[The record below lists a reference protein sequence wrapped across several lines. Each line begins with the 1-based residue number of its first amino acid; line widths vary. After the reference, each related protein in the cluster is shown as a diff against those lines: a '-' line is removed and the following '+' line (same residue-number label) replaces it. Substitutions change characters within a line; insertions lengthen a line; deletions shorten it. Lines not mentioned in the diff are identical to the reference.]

1 MAAKQ
6 SAILAP
12 FSATAPV
19 MRPDSP
25 SPVIPFLVAC
35 AGIAT
40 FSAMDVL
47 MKGLSIDLGA
57 YNAVLW
63 RTGTGAIVAGALWV
77 ASRPKWPGQAAMKI
91 HAWRSL
97 FVAGMALS
105 FFWALA
111 RLPMAE
117 AIALAFVAPLMAL
130 YMAAI
135 FLGEQIGPRSIA
147 ASALGLAGVV
157 VIVAGKLGGSDY
169 SEEALLAVGA
179 VFLSAIFY
187 AYNLILARR
196 QAKMAEPLEI
206 AFFQNFLVAAILA
219 VGAPWFLAVPDAI
232 YAPAILG
239 AATLATLSLLLL
251 SWAYARAE
259 TQILAT
265 TEYTGFLWAMLF
277 GWVFFNEAVTWPTLA
292 GAVLIVAACLI
303 VARKVPHSDPVEP
316 AAA

>member
-1 MAAKQ
+1 
-6 SAILAP
+6 
-12 FSATAPV
+12 

-25 SPVIPFLVAC
+25 SPVIPFLIAC

-63 RTGTGAIVAGALWV
+63 RTGTGTLVSGPLYF
-77 ASRPKWPGQAAMKI
+77 ASRPKWPDRPTMMI
-91 HAWRSL
+91 HAWRSV

-135 FLGEQIGPRSIA
+135 FLGEKIGPRSIA
-147 ASALGLAGVV
+147 ASLLGLAGVI
-157 VIVAGKLGGSDY
+157 VIVAGKFGGDY
-169 SEEALLAVGA
+169 SDEALWAVGA

-196 QAKMAEPLEI
+196 QAKMAEPMEI
-206 AFFQNFLVAAILA
+206 AFFQNFFVAAILA
-219 VGAPWFLAVPDAI
+219 LGAPWFLVVPDAGH
-232 YAPAILG
+232 APHILG
-239 AATLATLSLLLL
+239 AAILATTSLLLL

-277 GWVFFNEAVTWPTLA
+277 GWYFYGEPVTLPTLT

-303 VARKVPHSDPVEP
+303 VARKAPHGDPVEP

>member
-1 MAAKQ
+1 
-6 SAILAP
+6 
-12 FSATAPV
+12 

-25 SPVIPFLVAC
+25 SPLVPFLVAC

-40 FSAMDVL
+40 YSSMDVL
-47 MKGLSIDLGA
+47 MKGLSIGIGA

-63 RTGTGAIVAGALWV
+63 RTMAGSVLSGLVYFA
-77 ASRPKWPGQAAMKI
+77 ARPARPDAATMRI

-97 FVAGMALS
+97 FVTGMALG

-117 AIALAFVAPLMAL
+117 AIALAFVAPLLAL

-135 FLGEQIGPRSIA
+135 FLGERIGRRSIA
-147 ASALGLAGVV
+147 ASLLGFAGVL
-157 VIVAGKLGGSDY
+157 VIVAGKLDGGGHDTQ
-169 SEEALLAVGA
+169 ALWAVGA
-179 VFLSAIFY
+179 VFLSAVCY

-196 QAKMAEPLEI
+196 QAKMAGPAEI
-206 AFFQNFLVAAILA
+206 AFYQNLFVALFLSLA
-219 VGAPWFLAVPDAI
+219 APWFAAI
-232 YAPAILG
+232 PAAAYAAPIVG
-239 AATLATLSLLLL
+239 AALLAILSLLLL

-259 TQILAT
+259 AQILAT

-277 GWVFFNEAVTWPTLA
+277 GWFFYAEPVTMPTIA
-292 GAVLIVAACLI
+292 GALLIVAACLI
-303 VARKVPHSDPVEP
+303 VTRKTPRRDPIEP

>member
-1 MAAKQ
+1 
-6 SAILAP
+6 
-12 FSATAPV
+12 

-25 SPVIPFLVAC
+25 SPVIPFLIAC

-47 MKGLSIDLGA
+47 MKGLSINIGA

-63 RTGTGAIVAGALWV
+63 RTGAGALLSGLIYF
-77 ASRPKWPGQAAMKI
+77 ASRPKWPGQATMRI

-97 FVAGMALS
+97 FVAGMALC

-111 RLPMAE
+111 RLPIAE

-135 FLGEQIGPRSIA
+135 FLGEKIGPRSIA
-147 ASALGLAGVV
+147 ASLLGLIGVI
-157 VIVAGKLGGSDY
+157 VIVAGKLGGDY
-169 SEEALLAVGA
+169 SDEALLAVGA
-179 VFLSAIFY
+179 VFLSAVFY
-187 AYNLILARR
+187 AYNLVLARR

-206 AFFQNFLVAAILA
+206 AFFQNAFVTAILA
-219 VGAPWFLAVPDAI
+219 VGAPWFLAVPAASH
-232 YAPAILG
+232 APHIAG
-239 AATLATLSLLLL
+239 AAALATASLLLL

-277 GWVFFNEAVTWPTLA
+277 GWMFFDEAVTWPTIA
-292 GAVLIVAACLI
+292 GAFLIVAACLI
-303 VARKVPHSDPVEP
+303 VTRKAPHGDPIEP

>member
-1 MAAKQ
+1 
-6 SAILAP
+6 
-12 FSATAPV
+12 

-25 SPVIPFLVAC
+25 SPAIPFLIAC

-40 FSAMDVL
+40 YSAMDVL
-47 MKGLSIDLGA
+47 MKGLSIDIGA

-63 RTGTGAIVAGALWV
+63 RTGAGTLLSGLLYFA
-77 ASRPKWPGQAAMKI
+77 ARPKWPGPATLRI

-97 FVAGMALS
+97 FVAGMALC

-111 RLPMAE
+111 RLPIAE

-135 FLGEQIGPRSIA
+135 FLGEKIGPRSIA
-147 ASALGLAGVV
+147 ASLLGLAGVV
-157 VIVAGKLGGSDY
+157 VIVAGKLGGDY
-169 SEEALLAVGA
+169 DDEALWAVGA
-179 VFLSAIFY
+179 VFLSATFY

-196 QAKMAEPLEI
+196 QAKMAEPMEI
-206 AFFQNFLVAAILA
+206 AFFQNFFVATILA
-219 VGAPWFLAVPDAI
+219 LGAPWFLAVPAATQ
-232 YAPAILG
+232 APNIMG
-239 AATLATLSLLLL
+239 AALLATTSLLLL

-277 GWVFFNEAVTWPTLA
+277 GWYFYGEPVTLPTLA
-292 GAVLIVAACLI
+292 GALLIVAACLI
-303 VARKVPHSDPVEP
+303 VARKVPHEDPIEP

>member
-1 MAAKQ
+1 
-6 SAILAP
+6 
-12 FSATAPV
+12 

-25 SPVIPFLVAC
+25 SPLIPFLIAC

-47 MKGLSIDLGA
+47 MKGLSIDIGA
-57 YNAVLW
+57 YNAVFW
-63 RTGTGAIVAGALWV
+63 RTSTGTLVSGLLYF
-77 ASRPKWPGQAAMKI
+77 ASRPAMPDRPTLRI
-91 HAWRSL
+91 HAVRSL

-105 FFWALA
+105 FFWGLA

-117 AIALAFVAPLMAL
+117 AIAIAFVAPLMTL

-135 FLGEQIGPRSIA
+135 FLGERIGPRSVA
-147 ASALGLAGVV
+147 ASMLGILGVLA
-157 VIVAGKLGGSDY
+157 IVAGKLGRGDY
-169 SEEALLAVGA
+169 APEALWAVGA
-179 VFLSAIFY
+179 VFFSATLY

-206 AFFQNFLVAAILA
+206 AFFQNFFVALVFALGAPWFAVFPGSGQAMPILGAAILA
-219 VGAPWFLAVPDAI
+219 
-232 YAPAILG
+232 
-239 AATLATLSLLLL
+239 TTSLLLL

-259 TQILAT
+259 AQILAT

-277 GWVFFNEAVTWPTLA
+277 GWMFFDEAVTLPTIA
-292 GAVLIVAACLI
+292 GALLIVAACLI
-303 VARKVPHSDPVEP
+303 VARKTPHGDPVEP

>member
-1 MAAKQ
+1 
-6 SAILAP
+6 
-12 FSATAPV
+12 

-25 SPVIPFLVAC
+25 SPVLPFLIAC

-40 FSAMDVL
+40 YSAMDVL
-47 MKGLSIDLGA
+47 MKGLSIDIGA

-63 RTGTGAIVAGALWV
+63 RTGAGTLLSGLLYF
-77 ASRPKWPGQAAMKI
+77 ASRPKWPGRATLRI

-111 RLPMAE
+111 RLPIAE

-135 FLGEQIGPRSIA
+135 FLGEKIGPRSIA
-147 ASALGLAGVV
+147 ASLLGLAGVI
-157 VIVAGKLGGSDY
+157 VIVAGKLGGDY
-169 SEEALLAVGA
+169 SDEALWAVGA

-196 QAKMAEPLEI
+196 QAKMAEPMEI
-206 AFFQNFLVAAILA
+206 AFFQNFFVAAILA
-219 VGAPWFLAVPDAI
+219 LGAPWFLAVPAAGQ
-232 YAPAILG
+232 APNIVG
-239 AATLATLSLLLL
+239 AAVLATSSLLLL

-277 GWVFFNEAVTWPTLA
+277 GWFFFGEAVTLPTLT

-303 VARKVPHSDPVEP
+303 VARKAPHGDPIEP

>member
-1 MAAKQ
+1 
-6 SAILAP
+6 
-12 FSATAPV
+12 

-25 SPVIPFLVAC
+25 SPAIPFLIAC

-40 FSAMDVL
+40 YSAMDVL
-47 MKGLSIDLGA
+47 MKGLSIDIGA

-63 RTGTGAIVAGALWV
+63 RTGAGTFLAGAFYL
-77 ASRPKWPGQAAMKI
+77 ASRPKWPGRATLRI

-97 FVAGMALS
+97 FVAGMALC

-111 RLPMAE
+111 RLPIAE

-135 FLGEQIGPRSIA
+135 FLGEKIGPRSIA
-147 ASALGLAGVV
+147 ASLLGLAGVV
-157 VIVAGKLGGSDY
+157 VIVAGKLGGDY
-169 SEEALLAVGA
+169 DEEALWAVGA
-179 VFLSAIFY
+179 VFLSATFY

-196 QAKMAEPLEI
+196 QAKMAEPMEI
-206 AFFQNFLVAAILA
+206 AFFQNFFVAAILA
-219 VGAPWFLAVPDAI
+219 LGAPWFLAVPAATQ
-232 YAPAILG
+232 APNIMG
-239 AATLATLSLLLL
+239 AALLATTSLLLL

-277 GWVFFNEAVTWPTLA
+277 GWYFYGEPVTLPTLA
-292 GAVLIVAACLI
+292 GALLIVAACLI
-303 VARKVPHSDPVEP
+303 VARKVPHEDPIEP

>member
-1 MAAKQ
+1 
-6 SAILAP
+6 
-12 FSATAPV
+12 

-25 SPVIPFLVAC
+25 SPVIPFLIAC

-40 FSAMDVL
+40 YSAMDVL
-47 MKGLSIDLGA
+47 MKGLSIDIGA

-63 RTGTGAIVAGALWV
+63 RTGAGTLLSGLLYF
-77 ASRPKWPGQAAMKI
+77 ASRPKWPGRATLRI

-97 FVAGMALS
+97 FVAGMALC

-111 RLPMAE
+111 RLP
-117 AIALAFVAPLMAL
+117 IAFVAPLMAL

-135 FLGEQIGPRSIA
+135 FLGEKIGPRSIA
-147 ASALGLAGVV
+147 ASLLGLAGVI
-157 VIVAGKLGGSDY
+157 VIVAGKLGGDY
-169 SEEALLAVGA
+169 SDEALLAVGA

-196 QAKMAEPLEI
+196 QAKMAEPMEI
-206 AFFQNFLVAAILA
+206 AFFQNFFVAAILA
-219 VGAPWFLAVPDAI
+219 LGAPWFLAIPAAAQTPNIVGA
-232 YAPAILG
+232 AIL
-239 AATLATLSLLLL
+239 ATSSLLLL

-277 GWVFFNEAVTWPTLA
+277 GWYFFGEPVTLPTFI

-303 VARKVPHSDPVEP
+303 VARKAPHGDPVDP

>member
-1 MAAKQ
+1 
-6 SAILAP
+6 
-12 FSATAPV
+12 

-25 SPVIPFLVAC
+25 SPLIPFLIAC

-47 MKGLSIDLGA
+47 MKGLSIDIGA

-63 RTGTGAIVAGALWV
+63 RTGAGALFSGLLYF
-77 ASRPKWPGQAAMKI
+77 ATRPAMPDAPTMKI
-91 HAWRSL
+91 HAWRAL
-97 FVAGMALS
+97 FVAGMAIT

-117 AIALAFVAPLMAL
+117 AIALAFVAPLMTL

-135 FLGEQIGPRSIA
+135 FLGETIGPRSVA
-147 ASALGLAGVV
+147 ASMLGLVGVI
-157 VIVAGKLGGSDY
+157 VIVAGKLGGAYDR
-169 SEEALLAVGA
+169 EALWAIGA
-179 VFLSAIFY
+179 VFLSAVCY

-206 AFFQNFLVAAILA
+206 AFFQNFFVAAIFALGAPWLAVLPGSGHAPAIFGAAILA
-219 VGAPWFLAVPDAI
+219 I
-232 YAPAILG
+232 
-239 AATLATLSLLLL
+239 TSLLLL

-277 GWVFFNEAVTWPTLA
+277 GWVFFHEPVTWPTVA

-303 VARKVPHSDPVEP
+303 VARKVPHKDPVEP

>member
-1 MAAKQ
+1 
-6 SAILAP
+6 
-12 FSATAPV
+12 
-19 MRPDSP
+19 MRPDSA
-25 SPVIPFLVAC
+25 SPVLPFLIAC

-47 MKGLSIDLGA
+47 MKGLSIDIGA

-63 RTGTGAIVAGALWV
+63 RTGAGSILSGALYF
-77 ASRPKWPGQAAMKI
+77 ASRPAMPDRATLRI
-91 HAWRSL
+91 HAVRSL
-97 FVAGMALS
+97 FVAGMAIS

-117 AIALAFVAPLMAL
+117 AIAIAFIAPLATL

-135 FLGEQIGPRSIA
+135 FLGERIGPRSII
-147 ASALGLAGVV
+147 ASLLGIIGVI
-157 VIVAGKLGGSDY
+157 VIVAGKLGRGDY
-169 SEEALLAVGA
+169 APEALWAVGA
-179 VFLSAIFY
+179 VFGSALLY

-206 AFFQNFLVAAILA
+206 AFFQNGFVALILA
-219 VGAPWFLAVPDAI
+219 IGAPWFLAVPGGDQALPLI
-232 YAPAILG
+232 G
-239 AATLATLSLLLL
+239 AAFLAVTSLLLL

-259 TQILAT
+259 AQILAT

-277 GWVFFNEAVTWPTLA
+277 GWMFFDEAVTWPTIA
-292 GAVLIVAACLI
+292 GAVLIVIGCLI
-303 VARKVPHSDPVEP
+303 VARKTPQLDPIEP

>member
-1 MAAKQ
+1 
-6 SAILAP
+6 
-12 FSATAPV
+12 

-25 SPVIPFLVAC
+25 SPVIPFLIAC

-47 MKGLSIDLGA
+47 MKGLSIDIGA

-63 RTGTGAIVAGALWV
+63 RTGAGTILSGALYF
-77 ASRPKWPGQAAMKI
+77 ASRPAMPNRATLRI
-91 HAWRSL
+91 HAVRSL
-97 FVAGMALS
+97 FVAGMAVS

-117 AIALAFVAPLMAL
+117 AIAIAFIAPLVAL

-135 FLGEQIGPRSIA
+135 FLGERIGPRSIL
-147 ASALGLAGVV
+147 ASLLGLAGVI
-157 VIVAGKLGGSDY
+157 VIVGGKLGRGDY
-169 SEEALLAVGA
+169 APEALWAVAA
-179 VFLSAIFY
+179 VVGSALLY

-196 QAKMAEPLEI
+196 QAKMAEPMEI
-206 AFFQNFLVAAILA
+206 AFFQNGFVALILA
-219 VGAPWFLAVPDAI
+219 LGAPWWLAVPGGEQALPI
-232 YAPAILG
+232 IG
-239 AATLATLSLLLL
+239 AAMLAVTSLLLL

-265 TEYTGFLWAMLF
+265 TEYSGFLWAILF
-277 GWVFFNEAVTWPTLA
+277 GWMFFAEAVTWPTIA
-292 GAVLIVAACLI
+292 GAVLIVLGCLI
-303 VARKVPHSDPVEP
+303 VARKVPHDDPVEP

>member
-1 MAAKQ
+1 
-6 SAILAP
+6 
-12 FSATAPV
+12 

-25 SPVIPFLVAC
+25 SPVIPFLIAC

-47 MKGLSIDLGA
+47 MKGLSIDIGA

-63 RTGTGAIVAGALWV
+63 RTGAGTILSGALYF
-77 ASRPKWPGQAAMKI
+77 ASRPAMPNRATLRI
-91 HAWRSL
+91 HAVRSL
-97 FVAGMALS
+97 FVAGMAVS

-117 AIALAFVAPLMAL
+117 AIAIAFIAPLVAL

-135 FLGEQIGPRSIA
+135 FLGERIGPRSIL
-147 ASALGLAGVV
+147 ASLLGLAGVI
-157 VIVAGKLGGSDY
+157 VIVGGKLGRGDY
-169 SEEALLAVGA
+169 APEALWAVAA
-179 VFLSAIFY
+179 VVGSALLY

-196 QAKMAEPLEI
+196 QAKMAEPMEI
-206 AFFQNFLVAAILA
+206 AFFQNGFVALILA
-219 VGAPWFLAVPDAI
+219 VGAPWLLAVPGSEQAIPLVGAAFLAV
-232 YAPAILG
+232 
-239 AATLATLSLLLL
+239 TSLLLL

-259 TQILAT
+259 AQILAT

-277 GWVFFNEAVTWPTLA
+277 GWMFFDEAVTWPTIA
-292 GAVLIVAACLI
+292 GAVLIVLGCLI
-303 VARKVPHSDPVEP
+303 VARKTPQLDPIEP

>member
-1 MAAKQ
+1 
-6 SAILAP
+6 
-12 FSATAPV
+12 

-25 SPVIPFLVAC
+25 SPVLPFLIAC

-40 FSAMDVL
+40 YSAMDVL
-47 MKGLSIDLGA
+47 MKGLSIDIGA

-63 RTGTGAIVAGALWV
+63 RTGAGALLSGLLYF
-77 ASRPKWPGQAAMKI
+77 ASRPRWPGKATLRI

-97 FVAGMALS
+97 FVAGMALC

-111 RLPMAE
+111 RLPIAE

-135 FLGEQIGPRSIA
+135 FLGEKIGPRSIA
-147 ASALGLAGVV
+147 ASLLGLAGVI
-157 VIVAGKLGGSDY
+157 VIVAGKLGGDY
-169 SEEALLAVGA
+169 SDEALWAVGA

-196 QAKMAEPLEI
+196 QAKMAEPMEI
-206 AFFQNFLVAAILA
+206 AFFQNFFVAAILA
-219 VGAPWFLAVPDAI
+219 LGAPWFLAVPAAGQ
-232 YAPAILG
+232 APNIVG
-239 AATLATLSLLLL
+239 AAVLATSSLLLL

-277 GWVFFNEAVTWPTLA
+277 GWFFFGEAVTLPTLT

-303 VARKVPHSDPVEP
+303 VARKAPHGDPIEP

>member
-1 MAAKQ
+1 
-6 SAILAP
+6 
-12 FSATAPV
+12 

-25 SPVIPFLVAC
+25 SPVIPFLIAC

-40 FSAMDVL
+40 YSAMDVL
-47 MKGLSIDLGA
+47 MKGLSIDIGA

-63 RTGTGAIVAGALWV
+63 RTGAGTLLSGLLYF
-77 ASRPKWPGQAAMKI
+77 ASRPKWPGRATLRI

-97 FVAGMALS
+97 FVAGMALC

-111 RLPMAE
+111 RLPIAE

-135 FLGEQIGPRSIA
+135 FLGEKIGPRSIA
-147 ASALGLAGVV
+147 ASLLGLAGVI
-157 VIVAGKLGGSDY
+157 VIVAGKLGGDY
-169 SEEALLAVGA
+169 SDEALWAVGA

-196 QAKMAEPLEI
+196 QAKMAEPMEI
-206 AFFQNFLVAAILA
+206 AFFQNFFVAAILA
-219 VGAPWFLAVPDAI
+219 LGAPWFLAVPDAGQ
-232 YAPAILG
+232 APNIVG
-239 AATLATLSLLLL
+239 AAVLATSSLLLL

-277 GWVFFNEAVTWPTLA
+277 GWLFFDEAVTLPTLT

-303 VARKVPHSDPVEP
+303 VARKAPHGDPIEP

>member
-1 MAAKQ
+1 
-6 SAILAP
+6 
-12 FSATAPV
+12 

-25 SPVIPFLVAC
+25 SPVIPFLIAC

-40 FSAMDVL
+40 YSAMDVL
-47 MKGLSIDLGA
+47 MKGLSIDIGA

-63 RTGTGAIVAGALWV
+63 RTGAGTLLSALLYF
-77 ASRPKWPGQAAMKI
+77 ASRPKWPGRATLRI

-97 FVAGMALS
+97 FVAGMALC

-111 RLPMAE
+111 RLPIAE

-135 FLGEQIGPRSIA
+135 FLGEKIGPRSIA
-147 ASALGLAGVV
+147 ASLLGLAGVI
-157 VIVAGKLGGSDY
+157 VIVAGKLGGDY
-169 SEEALLAVGA
+169 SDEALWAVGA

-196 QAKMAEPLEI
+196 QAKMAEPMEI
-206 AFFQNFLVAAILA
+206 AFFQNFFVAAILA
-219 VGAPWFLAVPDAI
+219 LGAPWFLAVPDAGQ
-232 YAPAILG
+232 APNIVG
-239 AATLATLSLLLL
+239 AAVLATSSLLLL

-277 GWVFFNEAVTWPTLA
+277 GWFFFDEAVTLPTLT

-303 VARKVPHSDPVEP
+303 VARKAPHGDPVDP

>member
-1 MAAKQ
+1 
-6 SAILAP
+6 
-12 FSATAPV
+12 

-25 SPVIPFLVAC
+25 SPVIPFLIAC

-40 FSAMDVL
+40 YSAMDVL
-47 MKGLSIDLGA
+47 MKGLSIDIGA

-63 RTGTGAIVAGALWV
+63 RTGAGTLLSGLLYF
-77 ASRPKWPGQAAMKI
+77 ASRPKWPGRATLRI

-97 FVAGMALS
+97 FVAGMALC

-111 RLPMAE
+111 RLPIAE

-135 FLGEQIGPRSIA
+135 FLGEKIGPRTIA
-147 ASALGLAGVV
+147 ASLLGLAGVI
-157 VIVAGKLGGSDY
+157 VIVAGRLGGDY
-169 SEEALLAVGA
+169 SDEALWAVGA

-196 QAKMAEPLEI
+196 QAKMAEPMEI
-206 AFFQNFLVAAILA
+206 AFFQNFFVAAILA
-219 VGAPWFLAVPDAI
+219 LGAPWFLAVPAAGQ
-232 YAPAILG
+232 APNIVG
-239 AATLATLSLLLL
+239 AAVLATSSLLLL

-277 GWVFFNEAVTWPTLA
+277 GWFFFGEAVTLPTLT

-303 VARKVPHSDPVEP
+303 VARKAPHGDPIEP

>member
-1 MAAKQ
+1 
-6 SAILAP
+6 
-12 FSATAPV
+12 

-25 SPVIPFLVAC
+25 SPVIPFLIAC

-40 FSAMDVL
+40 YSAMDVL
-47 MKGLSIDLGA
+47 MKGLSIDIGA

-63 RTGTGAIVAGALWV
+63 RTGAGTLLSGLLYF
-77 ASRPKWPGQAAMKI
+77 ASRPKWPGRATLRI

-97 FVAGMALS
+97 FVAGMALN

-111 RLPMAE
+111 RLPIAE

-135 FLGEQIGPRSIA
+135 FLGEKIGPRSIA
-147 ASALGLAGVV
+147 ASLLGLAGVI
-157 VIVAGKLGGSDY
+157 VIVAGKLGGDY
-169 SEEALLAVGA
+169 SDEALWAVGA

-196 QAKMAEPLEI
+196 QAKMAEPMEI
-206 AFFQNFLVAAILA
+206 AFFQNFFVAAILA
-219 VGAPWFLAVPDAI
+219 LGAPWFLAIPAAAQTPNIVGA
-232 YAPAILG
+232 AIL
-239 AATLATLSLLLL
+239 ATSSLLLL

-277 GWVFFNEAVTWPTLA
+277 GWYFYGEPVTLPTFI
-292 GAVLIVAACLI
+292 GALLIVAACLI
-303 VARKVPHSDPVEP
+303 VARKAPHGDPVDP

>member
-1 MAAKQ
+1 
-6 SAILAP
+6 
-12 FSATAPV
+12 
-19 MRPDSP
+19 MRPDSA
-25 SPVIPFLVAC
+25 SPVIPFLIAC

-47 MKGLSIDLGA
+47 MKGLSIDIGA

-63 RTGTGAIVAGALWV
+63 RTGTGTLLAGALYF
-77 ASRPKWPGQAAMKI
+77 ASRPKWPGKATMQI

-97 FVAGMALS
+97 FVAGMALC

-135 FLGEQIGPRSIA
+135 FLGEKIGPRSIA
-147 ASALGLAGVV
+147 ASMLGLCGVI

-169 SEEALLAVGA
+169 SDEALWAVGA

-196 QAKMAEPLEI
+196 QAKMAEPMEI
-206 AFFQNFLVAAILA
+206 AFFQNFFVAAILTL
-219 VGAPWFLAVPDAI
+219 GAPWFIAVPAASH
-232 YAPAILG
+232 APHILG
-239 AATLATLSLLLL
+239 AAVLATTSLLLL

-265 TEYTGFLWAMLF
+265 TEYTGFLWAMVF
-277 GWVFFNEAVTWPTLA
+277 GWFFFDEGVTLPTFA

-303 VARKVPHSDPVEP
+303 VARKAPHGDPIEP

>member
-1 MAAKQ
+1 
-6 SAILAP
+6 
-12 FSATAPV
+12 
-19 MRPDSP
+19 MRPDSA
-25 SPVIPFLVAC
+25 SPVLPFLIAC

-47 MKGLSIDLGA
+47 MKGLSIDIGA

-63 RTGTGAIVAGALWV
+63 RTGAGSILSGALYF
-77 ASRPKWPGQAAMKI
+77 ASRPAMPDRATLRI
-91 HAWRSL
+91 HAVRSL
-97 FVAGMALS
+97 FVAGMAVS

-117 AIALAFVAPLMAL
+117 AIAIAFIAPLATL

-135 FLGEQIGPRSIA
+135 FLGERIGPRSII
-147 ASALGLAGVV
+147 ASLLGIIGVI
-157 VIVAGKLGGSDY
+157 VIVAGKLGRGDY
-169 SEEALLAVGA
+169 APEALWAVGA
-179 VFLSAIFY
+179 VFGSALLY

-206 AFFQNFLVAAILA
+206 AFFQNGFVALILA
-219 VGAPWFLAVPDAI
+219 IGAPWFLAVPGGDQALPLI
-232 YAPAILG
+232 G
-239 AATLATLSLLLL
+239 AAFLAVTSLLLL

-259 TQILAT
+259 AQILAT

-277 GWVFFNEAVTWPTLA
+277 GWMFFDEAVTWPTIA
-292 GAVLIVAACLI
+292 GAVLIVIGCLI
-303 VARKVPHSDPVEP
+303 VARKTPQLDPIEP

>member
-1 MAAKQ
+1 
-6 SAILAP
+6 
-12 FSATAPV
+12 

-25 SPVIPFLVAC
+25 SPVLPFLIAC

-47 MKGLSIDLGA
+47 MKGLSIDIGA

-63 RTGTGAIVAGALWV
+63 RTGAGTLLSGLLYF
-77 ASRPKWPGQAAMKI
+77 ASRPKWPGRATMAI
-91 HAWRSL
+91 HAWRSV
-97 FVAGMALS
+97 FVAGMALC

-130 YMAAI
+130 YMAAV
-135 FLGEQIGPRSIA
+135 FLGEKIGPRSIA
-147 ASALGLAGVV
+147 ASLLGLLGVI
-157 VIVAGKLGGSDY
+157 VIVAGKLRGNYSD
-169 SEEALLAVGA
+169 EALLAVGA
-179 VFLSAIFY
+179 VFLSAVFY

-196 QAKMAEPLEI
+196 QAKMAEPMEI
-206 AFFQNFLVAAILA
+206 AFFQNFFVAALLA
-219 VGAPWFLAVPDAI
+219 LGAPWFLAVPDAAQGPNI
-232 YAPAILG
+232 VG
-239 AATLATLSLLLL
+239 AAVLATTSLLLL

-277 GWVFFNEAVTWPTLA
+277 GWYFFDEAVTLPTLA
-292 GAVLIVAACLI
+292 GAFLIVAACLI
-303 VARKVPHSDPVEP
+303 VARKAPHGDPVEP

>member
-1 MAAKQ
+1 
-6 SAILAP
+6 
-12 FSATAPV
+12 

-25 SPVIPFLVAC
+25 SPLIPFLVAC
-35 AGIAT
+35 AGIAC

-47 MKGLSIDLGA
+47 MKGLSIGIGA

-63 RTGTGAIVAGALWV
+63 RTAVGTLLSGALFL
-77 ASRPKWPGQAAMKI
+77 AARPAMPGGAAVRI

-97 FVAGMALS
+97 FVASMAVT

-135 FLGEQIGPRSIA
+135 FLGERIGRRSIA
-147 ASALGLAGVV
+147 ASLLGLAGVAA
-157 VIVAGKLGGSDY
+157 IVAGKLGRGGHDP
-169 SEEALLAVGA
+169 EALLAVGA

-196 QAKMAEPLEI
+196 QAKMAEPREI
-206 AFFQNFLVAAILA
+206 AFFQNLFVCLILA
-219 VGAPWFLAVPDAI
+219 LGAPWLLAVPPVGAA
-232 YAPAILG
+232 APILG
-239 AATLATLSLLLL
+239 AALLAIVSLLLL
-251 SWAYARAE
+251 SWAYARAQA
-259 TQILAT
+259 QILAT
-265 TEYTGFLWAMLF
+265 SEYTGFLWAMIF
-277 GWVFFNEAVTWPTLA
+277 GWIFYAEPVTLPTLA
-292 GAVLIVAACLI
+292 GAALIVAACLI
-303 VARKVPHSDPVEP
+303 VARQAPHGDPVEP

>member
-1 MAAKQ
+1 
-6 SAILAP
+6 
-12 FSATAPV
+12 

-25 SPVIPFLVAC
+25 SPVIPFLIAC

-47 MKGLSIDLGA
+47 MKGLSIELGA

-63 RTGTGAIVAGALWV
+63 RTGTGTLVSGLLYF
-77 ASRPKWPGQAAMKI
+77 ASSPKWPDKATMRI

-135 FLGEQIGPRSIA
+135 FLGEKIGPRSIT
-147 ASALGLAGVV
+147 ASLLGLAGVL

-169 SEEALLAVGA
+169 SDEALLAVGA
-179 VFLSAIFY
+179 VFL
-187 AYNLILARR
+187 
-196 QAKMAEPLEI
+196 
-206 AFFQNFLVAAILA
+206 
-219 VGAPWFLAVPDAI
+219 
-232 YAPAILG
+232 
-239 AATLATLSLLLL
+239 LSL
-251 SWAYARAE
+251 
-259 TQILAT
+259 IH
-265 TEYTGFLWAMLF
+265 
-277 GWVFFNEAVTWPTLA
+277 
-292 GAVLIVAACLI
+292 I
-303 VARKVPHSDPVEP
+303 
-316 AAA
+316 